1 MLSLPKFPQSKKNQ
15 KSAKKSKQ
23 TIRALA
29 VLTSGGDAP
38 GMNAAIR
45 SVVRYGLAEGVQI
58 YGVTKGYSGLLD
70 GRMVPMTA
78 SSVANIIQRGGT
90 VLKTDRCLPFYEK
103 EVRREAANLLRR
115 KGIDGLVVIGGD
127 GSFTGAHLMENETGF
142 PTIGVPA
149 TIDNDII
156 GTDDTIGFDTAVNTA
171 LDAIDRIRDT
181 ASSHDRIFLVEVMG
195 RSSGFIASH
204 VGVGGGAETIIV
216 PERKE
221 SLGAICETI
230 DRGIRRGKTSSII
243 VVAEGKTPGLST
255 RIAENLSKKGY
266 SSRVCIL
273 GHTQRG
279 GTPTA
284 HDRCLASALGASAV
298 AYLMAGHSNSMVG
311 IQKGEVVRVP
321 FNQVIGKRKQLNLD
335 SLTLAQILAS

>member
-1 MLSLPKFPQSKKNQ
+1 MLSLPIFPENK
-15 KSAKKSKQ
+15 KKSKSK
-23 TIRALA
+23 IRAVA

-45 SVVRYGLAEGVQI
+45 SVVRYGLSEGVQI
-58 YGVTKGYSGLLD
+58 YGVSKGYSGLLD

-90 VLKTDRCLPFYEK
+90 ILKTDRCLPFYEK
-103 EVRREAANLLRR
+103 NVRREAANLLRR

-127 GSFTGAHLMENETGF
+127 GSFTGAHLMENETGY

-149 TIDNDII
+149 TIDNDIV

-195 RSSGFIASH
+195 RSSGFIASN

-216 PERKE
+216 PEKKQ
-221 SLGAICETI
+221 SLSTICENI

-243 VVAEGKTPGLST
+243 VVAEGKTPGLSSKL
-255 RIAENLSKKGY
+255 ADSLSKKGY

-284 HDRCLASALGASAV
+284 HDRLLASALGASAIE
-298 AYLMAGHSNSMVG
+298 YLIAGRSNAMVG
-311 IQKGEVVRVP
+311 VQKGEVTLVP
-321 FNQVIGKRKQLNLD
+321 FNQVIGKRKQLNANALTFAQ
-335 SLTLAQILAS
+335 TLAN